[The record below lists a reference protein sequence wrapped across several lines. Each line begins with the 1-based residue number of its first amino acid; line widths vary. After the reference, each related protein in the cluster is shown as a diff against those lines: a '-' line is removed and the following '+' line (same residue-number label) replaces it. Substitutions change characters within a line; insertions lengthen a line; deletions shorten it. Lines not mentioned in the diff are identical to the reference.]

1 MIQQL
6 RSHKTETLEERRLR
20 LKDYAMKKQTA
31 YSMTTNS
38 QNNKNVAS
46 YLQKHYTYNNLSEMG
61 NKKVQSHKT
70 TPLVIVRN
78 NRRTIPKV

>member
-46 YLQKHYTYNNLSEMG
+46 YL
-61 NKKVQSHKT
+61 
-70 TPLVIVRN
+70 
-78 NRRTIPKV
+78 